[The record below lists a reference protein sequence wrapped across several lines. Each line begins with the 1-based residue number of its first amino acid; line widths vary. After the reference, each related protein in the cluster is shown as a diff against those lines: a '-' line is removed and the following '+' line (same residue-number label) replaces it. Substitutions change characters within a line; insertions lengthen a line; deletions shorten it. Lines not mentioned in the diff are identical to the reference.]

1 MSYYALAM
9 TRHGKPSSIGKVRL
23 YVDINGQYGVL
34 VQLECDT
41 VRLLVGESQDIASN
55 RQDEGH
61 RG

>member
-1 MSYYALAM
+1 M
-9 TRHGKPSSIGKVRL
+9 TQHGKPSSIGKVRL

-34 VQLECDT
+34 VQLECHT
-41 VRLLVGESQDIASN
+41 VRALVGESQDIASN